1 MGNPKSINDV
11 DTGRLLKEIEKTNT
25 SIMIAGSAGTGKTYL
40 LNKAL
45 QENDNNIFL
54 VNGSVNYEEHILLM
68 DSNISEIYHVS
79 LIIKKIIEYIKT
91 HYTDEYLSKFMLTEN
106 YIDSVL
112 KKIKMMYLTGLY
124 NNAKNIVD
132 SDTYEH
138 PEILMESFLNILLNN
153 IDISKVFLII
163 DSFDKGNNASTLYQR
178 LIYEK
183 LRKYMTIVLAI
194 SDKETISSDERLNEF
209 STDNKILKL
218 EYTKDIEI
226 VSSVLDEEIMN
237 YVRRFGN
244 FKTLFNSRRLL
255 GDETILLMIQKTN
268 GNLFDMLNAIRYFY
282 KHMPELTKEE
292 YSPFIL
298 NYIDKEINKSP
309 IISGI
314 IPICRKL
321 FIKPQN

>member
-1 MGNPKSINDV
+1 
-11 DTGRLLKEIEKTNT
+11 
-25 SIMIAGSAGTGKTYL
+25 
-40 LNKAL
+40 
-45 QENDNNIFL
+45 
-54 VNGSVNYEEHILLM
+54 
-68 DSNISEIYHVS
+68 
-79 LIIKKIIEYIKT
+79 
-91 HYTDEYLSKFMLTEN
+91 
-106 YIDSVL
+106 
-112 KKIKMMYLTGLY
+112 
-124 NNAKNIVD
+124 
-132 SDTYEH
+132 
-138 PEILMESFLNILLNN
+138 
-153 IDISKVFLII
+153 
-163 DSFDKGNNASTLYQR
+163 
-178 LIYEK
+178 
-183 LRKYMTIVLAI
+183 
-194 SDKETISSDERLNEF
+194 
-209 STDNKILKL
+209 L

-309 IISGI
+309 IISGV